1 MVSSKKTIEMEVK
14 LISYKNQPESALILI
29 TDITKVKE
37 FEKRKQTDRFKTIY
51 FASVAHDL
59 RTPINA
65 IMCINITLLSVL
77 NETFRNYVT
86 ISNNSCKFLLSM
98 VDDILDLSKLELD

>member
-1 MVSSKKTIEMEVK
+1 M
-14 LISYKNQPESALILI
+14 
-29 TDITKVKE
+29 KE

-65 IMCINITLLSVL
+65 VMCINATLLHVL
-77 NETFRNYVT
+77 DATMKTYIN

-98 VDDILDLSKLELD
+98 VDDILDLSKLELDQFELNKNWFNLSNVI